1 MKTYTVFIRQSDGR
15 GTTFITSVEATN
27 TGHASSLACAECAG
41 CWKADLADLHVL
53 GIAAGNVDILEWEDL
68 DQ

>member
-1 MKTYTVFIRQSDGR
+1 MKTYTVFIRQDNNR
-15 GTTFITSVEATN
+15 GTTFITAVEAPDQEI
-27 TGHASSLACAECAG
+27 AAILALAECAEC
-41 CWKADLADLHVL
+41 WEWDLADLHVL